1 MGSVCE
7 GEGSASAWLWFLSLS
22 DTHTTLCPW
31 GSQAQK
37 LSENRILEDS
47 GNLTL
52 HI

>member
-7 GEGSASAWLWFLSLS
+7 GEGSTSAWLWFLFSFR
-22 DTHTTLCPW
+22 HTTLCPW

-37 LSENRILEDS
+37 LPENRILEDS